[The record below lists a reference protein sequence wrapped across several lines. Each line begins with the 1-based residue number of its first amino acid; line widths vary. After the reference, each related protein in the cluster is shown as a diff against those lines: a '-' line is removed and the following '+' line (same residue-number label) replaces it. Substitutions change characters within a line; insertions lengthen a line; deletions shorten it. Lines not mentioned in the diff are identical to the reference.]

1 MNLIDAYTS
10 DAYSVLYRLLKERTK
25 EQSISHKKL
34 PSFDEHCNFINSNP
48 YPFWYLIE
56 VKETVGAIYLTENN
70 EIGVFIFSKYQGQ
83 GYGEQAIKMLMDLHT
98 GPFYANVNPENQPSR
113 KMFEKMGAELIQV
126 TYKL

>member
-1 MNLIDAYTS
+1 LNLIDAYS
-10 DAYSVLYRLLKERTK
+10 ADSYSVLYRLLKERTK

-56 VKETVGAIYLTENN
+56 AKETVGAIYLTENN

-83 GYGEQAIKMLMDLHT
+83 GYGEQAIKMLMDLHP
-98 GPFYANVNPENQPSR
+98 GPFFANVNPENQPSR

-126 TYKL
+126 TYRL